1 MSDFSVPA
9 WSTSGVLGAT
19 LVFRLVNALCVN
31 TFFNP
36 DEYWQAVEVAHRI
49 AFGYG
54 HLTWEWTERIRGF
67 THPLVFAAVYALLRV
82 THLDY
87 PILVVCHSLSFF
99 LLPCFSLSFTHMPQ
113 TRGTQVLAPR
123 MVQAVFAAV
132 ADTYLYRLV
141 CRYDTRVARATLC
154 CTAFCWFLFYSSVRT
169 LSNTMEA
176 QLSLVAL
183 YYWLGAR
190 APQPPATEARDRVL
204 AAALSAAAFV
214 VRPTAAIFLAPVV
227 VLHLVWTFRR
237 PAGGSKGAPWTA
249 PRVARVLGVQV
260 ALPAGAVLG
269 AATAVDSVLYGRA
282 TLVPLNF
289 FLDNIVHSV
298 AGFYGTHAWHWYFT
312 AGLPTMLGPF
322 VVLLAVGVASARAR
336 AALPPVLGALALWP
350 VAVHSLL
357 PHKEFRFVLTSLYLL
372 MPYCGAGL
380 VALSRGAG
388 AHASCGRRVAAAA
401 RRVLVAGLLAGQVVL
416 AHFFCF
422 VYQRGPIAVM
432 DTLTQMA
439 RMPAAERAAHG
450 YGAVEA
456 VDFLCEC
463 HATPFYA
470 YVHTRP
476 GLTAP
481 PFPMRFLDCTPDF
494 AHNLST
500 ANVEDRVFQRNPAK
514 FAYDRYI
521 NAVRG
526 ARNTPLPSHIVS
538 FSKYD
543 AALRPFYQLVGYWP
557 CATFP
562 HDLSTNVTLFCRRP
576 APSGDSDT
584 VEEGDDDNEDGD
596 TEALDPDLDMLVQ
609 LATGR
614 QDHP

>member
-1 MSDFSVPA
+1 
-9 WSTSGVLGAT
+9 
-19 LVFRLVNALCVN
+19 
-31 TFFNP
+31 
-36 DEYWQAVEVAHRI
+36 
-49 AFGYG
+49 
-54 HLTWEWTERIRGF
+54 
-67 THPLVFAAVYALLRV
+67 
-82 THLDY
+82 
-87 PILVVCHSLSFF
+87 
-99 LLPCFSLSFTHMPQ
+99 
-113 TRGTQVLAPR
+113 

-154 CTAFCWFLFYSSVRT
+154 CTAFCWFLFYCSVRT

-176 QLSLVAL
+176 QLCVVAL

-190 APQPPATEARDRVL
+190 SPQPAAAEARARII

-214 VRPTAAIFLAPVV
+214 VRPTAAIVLAPAV

-249 PRVARVLGVQV
+249 ARVARVLGAQV
-260 ALPAGAVLG
+260 VLPAGAVLA
-269 AATAVDSVLYGRA
+269 AATLVDSALYGRA

-289 FLDNIVHSV
+289 FVDNIVHSV

-322 VVLLAVGVASARAR
+322 VVLLAVGVAASTR

-357 PHKEFRFVLTSLYLL
+357 PHKEFRFVLTSLYLA

-380 VALSRGAG
+380 VALCRATSAPSSQP
-388 AHASCGRRVAAAA
+388 SCGQRVRAAA
-401 RRVLVAGLLAGQVVL
+401 RRVLVAALLAGQVAL
-416 AHFFCF
+416 AYFFCL
-422 VYQRGPIAVM
+422 VYQRGPVAVM
-432 DTLTQMA
+432 ATLTQLA
-439 RMPAAERAAHG
+439 RMPAAARAAHG
-450 YGAVEA
+450 SGAVEA

-481 PFPMRFLDCTPDF
+481 PFAMRFLDCTPDF

-500 ANVEDRVFQRNPAK
+500 AAVEDRVFQRNPAK

-526 ARNTPLPSHIVS
+526 ARPAPLPSHIVS

-543 AALRPFYQLVGYWP
+543 AALRPFYQLVGFAP

-562 HDLSTNVTLFCRRP
+562 HDLTTNVTLFCRQP
-576 APSGDSDT
+576 APSDNDT
-584 VEEGDDDNEDGD
+584 VDDDLDDDDDLDYEG
-596 TEALDPDLDMLVQ
+596 ALDPDLNAFIRHAAGL
-609 LATGR
+609 
-614 QDHP
+614 DHP